1 MVFKEEMNCGSCI
14 HKNVCKYK
22 DRSKNM
28 VKQIK
33 QTAISIG
40 DNSLIEIFN
49 IHELDITVNCIFYL
63 EAKEAEQ
70 FTKGVDF

>member
-1 MVFKEEMNCGSCI
+1 MFKKEMNCSSCI

-28 VKQIK
+28 VKQIE
-33 QTAISIG
+33 QTVIPIDDSV
-40 DNSLIEIFN
+40 IEIFN

-63 EAKEAEQ
+63 ESKEIEKLM
-70 FTKGVDF
+70 KGID